1 MKEILDTTLIESD
14 KSAFLIDLAKHERG
28 KIYISITQTIIN
40 SNPIEK
46 HEIKINQNI
55 AEQIIKVLNQYKNQ
69 KESTSPKGITV
80 PTKPPEIR
88 IKNFTPKDEKQIQER
103 YLKGMEIEV
112 IASQFYC
119 SPVHIETLLRT
130 HGLAIVSNKV
140 PPSPPKEKKNFKQR
154 WRK

>member
-14 KSAFLIDLAKHERG
+14 KSSFLIDLVKHESG
-28 KIYISITQTIIN
+28 KFYISITQTIIN

-69 KESTSPKGITV
+69 KESSEPKGITV
-80 PTKPPEIR
+80 PTKPEEVRKKKLTSIE
-88 IKNFTPKDEKQIQER
+88 EKQIQER
-103 YLKGMEIEV
+103 YLKGMEIEI

-119 SPVHIETLLRT
+119 SASHIETLLRT
-130 HGLAIVSNKV
+130 LGLAIVSNKV
-140 PPSPPKEKKNFKQR
+140 PPIEKKKFKRR